1 MKILL
6 AVDGSEHS
14 LKAVVALIGY
24 VKALRERPE
33 LHLVHVHPPIPIAL
47 ATHHFSKETLD
58 QYYREEGEV
67 ALAEAAAMLDAV
79 GLAYARHLHVGH
91 PAETIVKLAG
101 ELGCDLLCLG
111 TRGRG
116 PLAGALMGSVA
127 VQVLHLASV
136 PVLLAK

>member
-1 MKILL
+1 VRILI
-6 AVDGSEHS
+6 AADGSEHS
-14 LKAVVALIGY
+14 LHAVVALVSF
-24 VKALRERPE
+24 VKGLRERPE
-33 LHLVHVHPPIPIAL
+33 LHLLHVHPPIPIAA
-47 ATHHFSKETLD
+47 ATHHFSRETLE
-58 QYYREEGEV
+58 QYYREEGEA

-79 GLAYARHLHVGH
+79 GLAYTKHIHVGH
-91 PAETIVKLAG
+91 PAETIVRLAG
-101 ELGCDLLCLG
+101 ELACDALCMG